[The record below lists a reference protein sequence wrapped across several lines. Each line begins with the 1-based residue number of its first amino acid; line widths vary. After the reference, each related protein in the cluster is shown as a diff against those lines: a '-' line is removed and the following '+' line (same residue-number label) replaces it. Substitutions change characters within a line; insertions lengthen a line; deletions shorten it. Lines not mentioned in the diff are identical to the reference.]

1 MEYFS
6 KLVEYFLEL
15 VTYFLKLVTYFLE
28 LMPFRKHNFLHFSSL
43 YLLVSKIISIFARA
57 IDR

>member
-1 MEYFS
+1 MEYSS
-6 KLVEYFLEL
+6 KLVEYFLE
-15 VTYFLKLVTYFLE
+15 LVTYFLE